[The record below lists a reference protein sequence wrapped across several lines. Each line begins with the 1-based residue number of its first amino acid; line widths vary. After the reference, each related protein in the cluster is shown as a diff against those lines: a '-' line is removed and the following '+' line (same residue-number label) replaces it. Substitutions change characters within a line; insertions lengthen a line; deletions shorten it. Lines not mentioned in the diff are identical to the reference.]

1 MHHSEHSA
9 EGPTD
14 EGPARLGELRLPGRR
29 QFLRDS
35 GLGFGAL
42 ALAQLLGS
50 SSAASEQ
57 NAGSGLAL
65 PHHAPKAKRVIWLF
79 MTGAP
84 SQVDTWD
91 YKPELQARAGQPLP
105 DADKKVGFF

>member
-50 SSAASEQ
+50 SSTARTSAAPATTVGRTVECGDIATTQ
-57 NAGSGLAL
+57 RQRLLGSG
-65 PHHAPKAKRVIWLF
+65 
-79 MTGAP
+79 GAP
-84 SQVDTWD
+84 SLEGRT
-91 YKPELQARAGQPLP
+91 
-105 DADKKVGFF
+105 VGTPHSSCR